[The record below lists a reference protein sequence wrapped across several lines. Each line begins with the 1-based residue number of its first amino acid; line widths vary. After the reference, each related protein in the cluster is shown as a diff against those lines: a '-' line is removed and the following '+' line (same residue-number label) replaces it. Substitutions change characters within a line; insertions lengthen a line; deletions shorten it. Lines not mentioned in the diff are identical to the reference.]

1 MLRLAFWS
9 LLFLNAALFAYAQGL
24 LGTGKSN
31 EHEPARLKRQ
41 FNTAKMTLLTRDQAE
56 AAAKAATPPAGGD
69 EAAVPAAGA
78 AAAGAP
84 AASVPAAGAP
94 AGGAASP
101 SAAAS
106 APASVAAPAPAP
118 ANNTGAAAAAPAPAP
133 AFACTEIG
141 PFDAGD
147 ARRFEARLAT
157 LDLGDRQSRQ
167 SVQAQ
172 DVTSWLV
179 HIPPQGSKE
188 AADKKA
194 AELRN
199 LGLTNFY
206 IMQGDSP
213 LKYGISLGVF
223 KTESGAQAMLA
234 QLVKQGV
241 HTARI
246 APRGPQT
253 THYVYR
259 VRNLDAATRKRIA
272 GFAERYDGAEVKA
285 CG

>member
-1 MLRLAFWS
+1 MLVLRLAFWS

-24 LGTGKSN
+24 FGTGKSN

-56 AAAKAATPPAGGD
+56 AAAKAAAPPPGGD
-69 EAAVPAAGA
+69 EAAGAPAAGVQAAGVPATGAPAAGA
-78 AAAGAP
+78 AA
-84 AASVPAAGAP
+84 S
-94 AGGAASP
+94 
-101 SAAAS
+101 AS
-106 APASVAAPAPAP
+106 APASAAAPAA
-118 ANNTGAAAAAPAPAP
+118 APAP

-141 PFDAGD
+141 PFDSGD
-147 ARRFEARLAT
+147 ARRFEARLAA

-167 SVQAQ
+167 TVQAQ

-206 IMQGDSP
+206 IMQNDSP
-213 LKYGISLGVF
+213 LKYAISLGVF

-259 VRNLDAATRKRIA
+259 VRGLDATTRKRIA
-272 GFAERYDGAEVKA
+272 GFAERYDGTEVKS